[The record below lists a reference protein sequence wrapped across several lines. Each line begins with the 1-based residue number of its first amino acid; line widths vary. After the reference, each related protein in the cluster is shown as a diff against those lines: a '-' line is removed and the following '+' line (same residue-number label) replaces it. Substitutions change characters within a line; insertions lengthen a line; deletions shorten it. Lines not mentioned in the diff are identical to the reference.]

1 MRVEQSQQAEAM
13 KAQAGLAS
21 AVVNDTAK
29 IPFASVLA
37 KTTTKAN
44 TGTGGSNTS
53 PTAEPNTSKKS
64 GKLDASDKADK
75 SAPKGEKTQAV
86 KDHPA
91 YVEITAG
98 PRNGMFIN
106 KTNNERSGEAFVMVR
121 KDDRDLHIYGTGK
134 DRRVI
139 ISWHK
144 DQPAH
149 ADEYRA
155 DGTKKSEK
163 SSAPA
168 RGGATAPTA

>member
-1 MRVEQSQQAEAM
+1 MRVEQSQQAEAL
-13 KAQAGLAS
+13 KAQVGLAS
-21 AVVNDTAK
+21 SVVKSPAK
-29 IPFASVLA
+29 TQFASVLA
-37 KTTTKAN
+37 KTSTV
-44 TGTGGSNTS
+44 GTGGTSGSNTTS
-53 PTAEPNTSKKS
+53 DQVDTSKSKKS
-64 GKLDASDKADK
+64 DKAELPIPK
-75 SAPKGEKTQAV
+75 GPKGETTQAV

-91 YVEITAG
+91 YVEVTSG

-106 KTNNERSGEAFVMVR
+106 MTSNERRGEAFVLVK

-155 DGTKKSEK
+155 DGAKKTQK
-163 SSAPA
+163 S
-168 RGGATAPTA
+168 

>member
-1 MRVEQSQQAEAM
+1 MRVEQNQQAELITAR
-13 KAQAGLAS
+13 AGLGAK
-21 AVVNDTAK
+21 AVKAEKT
-29 IPFASVLA
+29 PFASVLA
-37 KTTTKAN
+37 KTKATES

-53 PTAEPNTSKKS
+53 PTSETVDSKKS
-64 GKLDASDKADK
+64 AKAEK
-75 SAPKGEKTQAV
+75 AIPKGPKGETTQAV

-106 KTNNERSGEAFVMVR
+106 MTNNERRGEAFTLVK

-155 DGTKKSEK
+155 DGSKKTEK
-163 SSAPA
+163 SDKSSSKT
-168 RGGATAPTA
+168 GGVTAPS

>member
-1 MRVEQSQQAEAM
+1 M
-13 KAQAGLAS
+13 K
-21 AVVNDTAK
+21 T
-29 IPFASVLA
+29 PFASVLA
-37 KTTTKAN
+37 KTAKTTTS

-53 PTAEPNTSKKS
+53 PTSETVDSKKAE
-64 GKLDASDKADK
+64 KTEKAIPK
-75 SAPKGEKTQAV
+75 GPKGETTQAV

-106 KTNNERSGEAFVMVR
+106 MTNNERRGEAFTLVK

-149 ADEYRA
+149 ADEYKA
-155 DGTKKSEK
+155 DGTKKASEK
-163 SSAPA
+163 SPKT
-168 RGGATAPTA
+168 GGVTAPS